1 MNARYLKTLVSS
13 HDNGNGLVNY
23 REYIDFL
30 RGPISGRRLD
40 VLNAVYEQLAALNTG
55 ELTLNGFL
63 KLFNA
68 ENHPLVYSGTFT
80 ENEIKSFFIDSLS
93 FHEKVPK
100 FVTNISFLDFFSDI
114 FYGYDDDAFENS
126 LRSMFS

>member
-1 MNARYLKTLVSS
+1 MVSS
-13 HDNGNGLVNY
+13 HDNGSGLVNY

-55 ELTLNGFL
+55 ELTLNTFL
-63 KLFNA
+63 NLFNA
-68 ENHPLVYSGTFT
+68 ESHPLVYAGTFT
-80 ENEIKSFFIDSLS
+80 ENDSLS

-114 FYGYDDDAFENS
+114 FYGYDGDAFENS